1 MGLPTDFRELQIPGY
16 VLKTLYVIGFF
27 RDMVDALCPYIGL
40 PQFLDHEIPRP
51 DPLVPIQPHNSRAV
65 SLADEICPV
74 VRFSDI
80 HTDLEDCCTVCLSDF
95 ESDDDIRQLPNCRHV
110 FHHRCLDRWIVDC
123 CKVTCP
129 VCRDR
134 FLPSESYPR
143 MGSGL
148 GFVWYNDDSES
159 NIANLSWWALIFQYR
174 QYWSLLYEFHYIC
187 SCIWSCVDIY
197 IRYI

>member
-1 MGLPTDFRELQIPGY
+1 MGFPTGIKELEIPEF
-16 VLKTLYVIGFF
+16 LFKILSVIGFF
-27 RDMVDALCPYIGL
+27 RDMVNALCPYIGL
-40 PQFLDHEIPRP
+40 PHFLDDGIPRP
-51 DPLVPIQPHNSRAV
+51 GPIIPDNTAV
-65 SLADEICPV
+65 TLAYEVYPV

-110 FHHRCLDRWIVDC
+110 FHHLCLDRWIADC

-148 GFVWYNDDSES
+148 GFVWYNDESES
-159 NIANLSWWALIFQYR
+159 NIANLS
-174 QYWSLLYEFHYIC
+174 
-187 SCIWSCVDIY
+187 
-197 IRYI
+197 